1 MKTPYY
7 VIHKKEMEQNLGS
20 LKKALDKYWMK
31 SMIGYSF
38 KTNSLPW
45 IITFMKYHGSLAE
58 VVSEDEYAL
67 AKKLGYRV
75 DEIIYNGLAKSK
87 KTFIEAVKGGA
98 IVNIDSKRELEW
110 LVEAGSSPNYNIGL
124 RVNFN
129 IESECIGETQCGSE
143 DGRFG
148 FCYENGELEQAL
160 IYMND
165 RKISVSGLHLHCS
178 SKTRS
183 LNIYAAIVKKTVDVI
198 KKYNLKLNFIDV
210 GGGFFGGLPGK
221 PSFDDYLKVISEGF
235 SPFVDIEETLLII
248 EPDMSVVGAY
258 IDYVTSVMDV
268 KETLHNRFIVTDGS
282 RTNIDPLMNK
292 SSYFYEVLRKN
303 EERKIIKKQ
312 TISGFTCM
320 EHDRLFQLKNEKDI
334 QREDQIIYHKVGA
347 YTLCLTPLFIQ
358 FFPTVYVEENE
369 KYYCVRRKWTEDD
382 YLAGSSLYGEV

>member
-1 MKTPYY
+1 M
-7 VIHKKEMEQNLGS
+7 
-20 LKKALDKYWMK
+20 
-31 SMIGYSF
+31 
-38 KTNSLPW
+38 
-45 IITFMKYHGSLAE
+45 
-58 VVSEDEYAL
+58 
-67 AKKLGYRV
+67 
-75 DEIIYNGLAKSK
+75 
-87 KTFIEAVKGGA
+87 KGGA

-235 SPFVDIEETLLII
+235 SPFVDIEETL
-248 EPDMSVVGAY
+248 
-258 IDYVTSVMDV
+258 
-268 KETLHNRFIVTDGS
+268 
-282 RTNIDPLMNK
+282 
-292 SSYFYEVLRKN
+292 
-303 EERKIIKKQ
+303 
-312 TISGFTCM
+312 
-320 EHDRLFQLKNEKDI
+320 
-334 QREDQIIYHKVGA
+334 
-347 YTLCLTPLFIQ
+347 
-358 FFPTVYVEENE
+358 
-369 KYYCVRRKWTEDD
+369 
-382 YLAGSSLYGEV
+382 